1 LAVVTVL
8 SEKTV
13 APEMALVP
21 LTVTSPTTDRS
32 PVGPCCG
39 AANATIEYILKT
51 ASARPSVKGV
61 RLQVLLNITIS
72 SRR

>member
-1 LAVVTVL
+1 MAVTPVSVKLSLRLDSGNTSTLPSLPRLTTALEPLAVVTVL

-32 PVGPCCG
+32 PVGPC
-39 AANATIEYILKT
+39 
-51 ASARPSVKGV
+51 
-61 RLQVLLNITIS
+61 
-72 SRR
+72 